1 MRYLKRQ
8 VLDNRAP
15 ADRRL
20 TVDVSNGVTMG
31 TTNNLLIPKGI
42 TTERPISPLLGMMRF
57 NTTTNEVE
65 VYQGL
70 AEGNGV
76 WRALRYKEA
85 IGIIQQDLGVGDS
98 IKTLFGPLNPA
109 PPSVVQTGST
119 WTGANLIVI
128 VENVIQIFT
137 TNYVISVDPIGY
149 TAGSYILFDQPP
161 PIGKSVTVLHG
172 FDK

>member
-8 VLDNRAP
+8 VLDNRSP
-15 ADRRL
+15 ADQRL
-20 TVDVSNGVTMG
+20 TIDVSNSITMG
-31 TTNNLLIPKGI
+31 TTNNVLVPKGL
-42 TTERPISPLLGMMRF
+42 TSQRPVTPLLGMMRY

-76 WRALRYKEA
+76 WRSLRYKEA
-85 IGIIQQDLGVGDS
+85 NGIIQQDLGVGNDVE
-98 IKTLFGPLNPA
+98 TVFGPLNPA
-109 PPSVVQTGST
+109 PPTVVQTGSV

-128 VENVIQIFT
+128 VENVIQLFT
-137 TNYVISVDPIGY
+137 TNYVIVLNPIGKP
-149 TAGSYILFDQPP
+149 AGSYISFDQPP
-161 PIGKSVTVLHG
+161 PTNKAVTVLHG